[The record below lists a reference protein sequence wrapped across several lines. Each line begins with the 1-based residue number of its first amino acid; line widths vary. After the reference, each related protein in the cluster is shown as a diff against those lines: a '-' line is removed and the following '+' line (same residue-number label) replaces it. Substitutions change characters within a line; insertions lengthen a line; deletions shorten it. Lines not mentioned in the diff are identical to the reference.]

1 MIGEMIGDIL
11 KDKLTQ
17 YEKVVTSFKKF
28 FD

>member
-17 YEKVVTSFKKF
+17 YEKVVASFKKF